1 MAKKD
6 EKNTTKK
13 DVKKTAKKDDKKK
26 TTKTEAAAITETQES
41 GAINKDALALPASM
55 LDDLAIATDFLVTA
69 KAAVRNLAVA
79 ITETATPEVKKLLR
93 RELDI
98 AIDTHDKIA
107 QYMIKKEMYHA
118 YDIEEQVEHDLK
130 KADIALELAKK

>member
-6 EKNTTKK
+6 ETKTKK
-13 DVKKTAKKDDKKK
+13 PTAKKSDAKK
-26 TTKTEAAAITETQES
+26 TVKQDNLAIP
-41 GAINKDALALPASM
+41 GSM
-55 LDDLAIATDFLVTA
+55 LDDMAIATDFLVTA
-69 KAAVRNLAVA
+69 KAGVRNLAVA
-79 ITETATPEVKKLLR
+79 ITETASPEVKKILR

-130 KADIALELAKK
+130 KADIALELIKNKKFV

>member
-1 MAKKD
+1 MAKKND
-6 EKNTTKK
+6 TKTKK
-13 DVKKTAKKDDKKK
+13 ATDKNSAIKKKAKKDNL
-26 TTKTEAAAITETQES
+26 AIP
-41 GAINKDALALPASM
+41 GSM
-55 LDDLAIATDFLVTA
+55 LDDMAIATDFLVTA

-107 QYMIKKEMYHA
+107 QYMIKNEMYHA
-118 YDIEEQVEHDLK
+118 YNVDEQIEHDLK
-130 KADIALELAKK
+130 KADIALELIKNNKFV

>member
-6 EKNTTKK
+6 EKNSSKK
-13 DVKKTAKKDDKKK
+13 DVKKTAKKDEKKK
-26 TTKTEAAAITETQES
+26 VNKTESKAAAQGSE
-41 GAINKDALALPASM
+41 AINKETLALPASM

-93 RELDI
+93 RELDT

>member
-1 MAKKD
+1 MAKED
-6 EKNTTKK
+6 G
-13 DVKKTAKKDDKKK
+13 KKK
-26 TTKTEAAAITETQES
+26 NAPSKTKAVNKENLAIP
-41 GAINKDALALPASM
+41 GSM

-79 ITETATPEVKKLLR
+79 ITETATPQVKKLLR

-107 QYMIKKEMYHA
+107 QYMIKNEMYHA
-118 YDIEEQVEHDLK
+118 YDVDEQIQHDLK
-130 KADIALELAKK
+130 KADIALDLAKNK

>member
-1 MAKKD
+1 MAKKND
-6 EKNTTKK
+6 TKTKK
-13 DVKKTAKKDDKKK
+13 ATDKNSAIKKKAKKDNL
-26 TTKTEAAAITETQES
+26 AIP
-41 GAINKDALALPASM
+41 GSM
-55 LDDLAIATDFLVTA
+55 LDDMAIATDFLITA

-107 QYMIKKEMYHA
+107 QYMIKNEMYHA
-118 YDIEEQVEHDLK
+118 YNVDEQVEHDLK
-130 KADIALELAKK
+130 KADIALELIKNNKFV